1 MESWS
6 RRFISWRRPFTRFV
20 PYRGRQV
27 SHDTSATDVLESVV
41 AMLAKI
47 GGFLAEF
54 DGSHALKPSA
64 GSPNSRIVIL
74 ASCKHELR
82 EKRCISLTIFRA
94 TPTLRVIWYWN
105 S

>member
-1 MESWS
+1 
-6 RRFISWRRPFTRFV
+6 
-20 PYRGRQV
+20 
-27 SHDTSATDVLESVV
+27 
-41 AMLAKI
+41 
-47 GGFLAEF
+47 LAEF

-82 EKRCISLTIFRA
+82 EKRCISLTIFQA